1 MRTFH
6 EQDGSNEPFRLSYH
20 GKSHYNS
27 IVQMDWNY
35 DKVFMKTAPGEIED
49 EAIKMSKLR
58 EEQATESQQDLTR
71 EQK

>member
-35 DKVFMKTAPGEIED
+35 DKVFIKTTPGEIED

-58 EEQATESQQDLTR
+58 EE
-71 EQK
+71 